1 MTKIRAFL
9 ILTAL
14 AALAA
19 CGERSKFL
27 SYDGPEVTRVIV
39 FKDERKLF
47 LMHDDKVLGEYNV
60 GLGFAPDG
68 HKEIEGDGRTPEGHY
83 LIDRRNP
90 NSRFH
95 LSIGISYPNEVDVA
109 RAQSLGK
116 TPGGDIFIHG
126 RGPTYWKDAPD
137 DWTFG
142 CIAVTDEEIEAIYAM
157 VRDGTPISIYPSR
170 AHMKAEMRALRRQAK
185 QARKATIAA
194 PVIGTTAL
202 APAEADT
209 TVVDP
214 ALPGA
219 EAPLAPPMPISAEA
233 AAG

>member
-1 MTKIRAFL
+1 MIRA
-9 ILTAL
+9 ILMLTVL

-19 CGERSKFL
+19 CGGKSKFQ
-27 SYDGPEVTRVIV
+27 SYDGPEVTRVLV

-47 LMHDDKVLGEYNV
+47 LMHDDEVLADYDI
-60 GLGFAPDG
+60 GLGFSPDG

-95 LSIGISYPNEVDVA
+95 LSIGISYPNEIDVA
-109 RAQSLGK
+109 RAEALGK
-116 TPGGDIFIHG
+116 EPGGDIFIHG
-126 RGPTYWKDAPD
+126 RGPTYWEDAPD

-142 CIAVTDEEIEAIYAM
+142 CLAVTDDEIERIYAM

-170 AHMKAEMRALRRQAK
+170 AHMKAELRALRRQAK
-185 QARKATIAA
+185 KAGSTTVVA
-194 PVIGTTAL
+194 PAVPVTGTTAV
-202 APAEADT
+202 APVAADT
-209 TVVDP
+209 TVVTP
-214 ALPGA
+214 AT
-219 EAPLAPPMPISAEA
+219 PMPAVPATQLPVTEA

>member
-1 MTKIRAFL
+1 MTKIRALL

-19 CGERSKFL
+19 CGERSKFQ
-27 SYDGPEVTRVIV
+27 SYEGTEVTRLIL

-47 LMHDDKVLGEYNV
+47 LMHDDEVLREYAV

-83 LIDRRNP
+83 FINRRNP

-126 RGPTYWKDAPD
+126 RGPTYWQDAPE

-142 CIAVTDEEIEAIYAM
+142 CVAVTDEEIETIYAM
-157 VRDGTPISIYPSR
+157 VRNGTPISIYPSR
-170 AHMKAEMRALRRQAK
+170 AHMKAEMKALRRQAR
-185 QARKATIAA
+185 QARNAPAAA
-194 PVIGTTAL
+194 PVVGTTAL
-202 APAEADT
+202 TPAKADT
-209 TVVDP
+209 TVVEP
-214 ALPGA
+214 APAAPGA
-219 EAPLAPPMPISAEA
+219 VAPPPLIPSAA
-233 AAG
+233 VAG